1 MCFIKKLP
9 PFLLCRRRRKW
20 NVVLSSVSLL
30 LNWNSPVYRIV
41 QNPIA
46 FFGIQKSFLCLRQLI
61 SNRQGG
67 NEIYLLTGINLLPK
81 WWGTFWS
88 YRHMHGI
95 RFPSLEITST
105 KWIKPKLQNSWL
117 KICFQFCRKQALFQT
132 VCRRTSLE
140 ELAVD

>member
-1 MCFIKKLP
+1 ML

-46 FFGIQKSFLCLRQLI
+46 FFGIKIFFVLETTYFQSAGREWNILI
-61 SNRQGG
+61 YWNYSIA
-67 NEIYLLTGINLLPK
+67 EMV
-81 WWGTFWS
+81 GTFWS

-140 ELAVD
+140 ELGVD